1 MGISIRRR
9 ADQRGEEEYG
19 SFRLWVSL
27 VLGLVG
33 LIVAGG
39 LVAGSP
45 LFHLRRT
52 QVTGTGRL
60 SERQILRA
68 AGLNSGTNVL
78 FLSTTE
84 VRDRLLADP
93 WVADASVE
101 KTLPSSIV
109 VRIRERAPVAAIRE
123 VGGFALVA
131 SDGTTLAETGKEPS
145 LPQIVGFTPA
155 EPGRR
160 SDVVAPLAA
169 VAGAMDE
176 SLRGE
181 VTVIALDS
189 DGMVKLELHRGP
201 RVRFGSPTDAEAKA
215 ESLAGILRWANSSQT
230 RLSEIDVRAPDA
242 PAAKSERRRR

>member
-9 ADQRGEEEYG
+9 ADRSGG
-19 SFRLWVSL
+19 SFRLWASL
-27 VLGLVG
+27 VLGLAG
-33 LIVAGG
+33 LVVAGV

-52 QVTGTGRL
+52 EVTGTGRL

-93 WVADASVE
+93 WVANASVE
-101 KTLPSSIV
+101 KTLPSSVV
-109 VRIRERAPVAAIRE
+109 VRIRERAPVAVIRE
-123 VGGFALVA
+123 VRGFALVA
-131 SDGTTLAETGKEPS
+131 SDGTTLAETGENPR
-145 LPQIVGFTPA
+145 LPQIVGIAPA

-181 VTVIALDS
+181 IRVIALDG
-189 DGMVKLELHRGP
+189 DGMVELELRRGP
-201 RVRFGSPTDAEAKA
+201 RVRFGSPTDVEAKA
-215 ESLAGILRWANSSQT
+215 GSLSGILRWADSSQT

-242 PAAKSERRRR
+242 PAAKSERQRR